1 MEDKKQTYYV
11 DLGSG
16 EISKSKDASVWN
28 FKIEAT
34 DEEITQLRQI
44 FDSNYDAD
52 ILGFLR
58 SHVPALE
65 YHHDRSNDISDE
77 NLLRTYQMLYNLGD
91 EDAKKHIESIGIL
104 DNFTSK

>member
-1 MEDKKQTYYV
+1 MEEMKHTYYV

-52 ILGFLR
+52 IEGFLR
-58 SHVPALE
+58 AHIPALE

-77 NLLRTYQMLYNLGD
+77 NLLRAYQMLYDLGD
-91 EDAKKHIESIGIL
+91 EDAKRHIDNIGIL
-104 DNFTSK
+104 KDFTSK